1 MVSKFQNIFVEGGQI
16 LFVILSEKKKKP
28 ICFAIANDIMD
39 LMMMSNNFK
48 VLCAY
53 QKIKNK
59 NNFKVLCKLH
69 TEKACHYF
77 S

>member
-1 MVSKFQNIFVEGGQI
+1 
-16 LFVILSEKKKKP
+16 
-28 ICFAIANDIMD
+28 MD